1 MLPSGHAVLD
11 FPHVTAPRLRFP
23 HRDHLDLVLTP
34 GVHAVGLDADGRPR
48 PVESSAD
55 ARVQFCVDRRGIW
68 LQLREGSR
76 GVHVNGRPVRRM
88 AMLRPGDAI
97 FFEGQLLQLLGAEPL
112 PAPPETVEADM
123 QAHAVLRGV
132 GGSHHGRAYPLD
144 RSRTVGRSADSDIV
158 IADHDFAERHARL
171 EPHPN
176 GIVLRDMGSETGS
189 TVNGHPAR
197 HALLQVGD
205 QVVFDTTHR
214 FVVEAPLRALAEALT
229 EPTLHDADHSAPV
242 LVNTG
247 RRAALSTSARRIPW
261 LLLAALVLAALLS
274 LLLLF
279 GAR

>member
-1 MLPSGHAVLD
+1 MLDS
-11 FPHVTAPRLRFP
+11 PHVTSPTLRFP
-23 HRDHLDLVLTP
+23 HRDHPDLVLTP
-34 GVHAVGLDADGRPR
+34 GVHAVGLDMDGRPR
-48 PVESSAD
+48 AVEGGAD

-112 PAPPETVEADM
+112 PAPRETVEAD
-123 QAHAVLRGV
+123 ALGHALLRGV

-144 RSRTVGRSADSDIV
+144 RARTVGRSADSDIV

-171 EPHPN
+171 EPHP
-176 GIVLRDMGSETGS
+176 GGVVLRDMGSEAGS
-189 TVNGHPAR
+189 TVNGHRVR
-197 HALLQVGD
+197 HALLNVGD

-214 FVVEAPLRALAEALT
+214 FIVEAPLRALAEALS
-229 EPTLHDADHSAPV
+229 EPVRLEHESQAPV
-242 LVNTG
+242 VVNTG
-247 RRAALSTSARRIPW
+247 RRAAMSTSVRRIPW
-261 LLLAALVLAALLS
+261 LLLAALLLAASLS

>member
-1 MLPSGHAVLD
+1 MLDS
-11 FPHVTAPRLRFP
+11 PHVTAPRLRFP

-34 GVHAVGLDADGRPR
+34 GVHAVGLDAEGRPR
-48 PVESSAD
+48 PVDSGID

-97 FFEGQLLQLLGAEPL
+97 FFEGQLLQLLGTEPL
-112 PAPPETVEADM
+112 PAPRETVAADG
-123 QAHAVLRGV
+123 QLHAVLRGV
-132 GGSHHGRAYPLD
+132 GGSHHGRAFPLD
-144 RSRTVGRSADSDIV
+144 RPIMVGRSADADIV
-158 IADHDFAERHARL
+158 ITDHDFAERHARL

-189 TVNGHPAR
+189 TVNGHPVR
-197 HALLQVGD
+197 HALLRVGD

-214 FVVEAPLRALAEALT
+214 FVVEAPLRVLT
-229 EPTLHDADHSAPV
+229 ETLPDTELLEQDAAAPV

-247 RRAALSTSARRIPW
+247 RRAALSTSVRRIPW
-261 LLLAALVLAALLS
+261 LLLAALMLAGLLT

>member
-1 MLPSGHAVLD
+1 MLD

-48 PVESSAD
+48 PVESGVD

-97 FFEGQLLQLLGAEPL
+97 FFEGQLLQLLGTEPL
-112 PAPPETVEADM
+112 PAPRETVQTDG
-123 QAHAVLRGV
+123 QGHAVLRGV
-132 GGSHHGRAYPLD
+132 GGTHHGRAFPLD
-144 RSRTVGRSADSDIV
+144 RPRMVGRSADSDIV
-158 IADHDFAERHARL
+158 ITDHDFAERHARL

-189 TVNGHPAR
+189 TVNGHPVR
-197 HALLQVGD
+197 HALLRVGD

-214 FVVEAPLRALAEALT
+214 FVVEAPLRALAE
-229 EPTLHDADHSAPV
+229 TLPDSELLESDEAAPV
-242 LVNTG
+242 LINTG
-247 RRAALSTSARRIPW
+247 RRATLSTSVRRIPW
-261 LLLAALVLAALLS
+261 LLLAALMLATLLS

>member
-1 MLPSGHAVLD
+1 MLDS
-11 FPHVTAPRLRFP
+11 PHVTAPRLRFP

-48 PVESSAD
+48 PVDGGAE

-112 PAPPETVEADM
+112 PAPRDTAYSEG
-123 QAHAVLRGV
+123 QGHAVLRGV

-144 RSRTVGRSADSDIV
+144 RPRVVGRNVDSDIV

-171 EPHPN
+171 EPHPH

-189 TVNGHPAR
+189 TVNGHPVR
-197 HALLQVGD
+197 HALLRVGD

-214 FVVEAPLRALAEALT
+214 FVVEAPLRTLAEALP
-229 EPTLHDADHSAPV
+229 EPELVEADEPAPV

-247 RRAALSTSARRIPW
+247 RRATLSTSVRRIPW
-261 LLLAALVLAALLS
+261 LLLAALMLATLLS